1 MVGFFTWKNQGDAI
15 ASLYRS
21 IAAKN
26 NEIVVVR
33 NNISSLSEQW
43 LEKRNSQSTKTI
55 ANNTLNAEIRKLSK
69 DIAEQE
75 GILAGLE
82 KEHIRL
88 TDRYNTLDAL
98 IKKGIASYSAIAAGA
113 ETQATVLTAET
124 SENIRINQIYYTD
137 IQSQNEILSNTARE
151 NRAQTTTYE
160 RRNDI
165 ENKNI
170 MAYSLYG
177 TLLFYIYYV
186 ILALLLY
193 IIYSKQ
199 LVPNVYLFI
208 AMAILLGGYPFY
220 ILMIEELSFKTFRY
234 TWALMRGV
242 PYNEE

>member
-1 MVGFFTWKNQGDAI
+1 MVGLFTWIRQGGDI
-15 ASLYRS
+15 ASLSRS
-21 IAAKN
+21 IADKN

-33 NNISSLSEQW
+33 NNISSLREQ
-43 LEKRNSQSTKTI
+43 LAEKYETQFIKTI
-55 ANNTLNAEIRKLSK
+55 ANNTLIVEIRQLSK

-82 KEHIRL
+82 KEHTRL

-98 IKKGIASYSAIAAGA
+98 IKKAIASYSAIAAGA
-113 ETQATVLTAET
+113 ETQAIVLTAET
-124 SENIRINQIYYTD
+124 SENVRINQKYYAD

-151 NRAQTTTYE
+151 NRAQTTTHE

-170 MAYSLYG
+170 MAYTLYG

-193 IIYSKQ
+193 IIYAKQ

-208 AMAILLGGYPFY
+208 AMALLLGGYPFY
-220 ILMIEELSFKTFRY
+220 ILMIEELSFKTLRY
-234 TWALMRGV
+234 TWALMRGL

>member
-1 MVGFFTWKNQGDAI
+1 MVGFFTWKSQGDAI
-15 ASLYRS
+15 ASLSRS
-21 IAAKN
+21 IADKN

-33 NNISSLSEQW
+33 NNISSLSRQW
-43 LEKRNSQSTKTI
+43 LEKWGTQSTKTI
-55 ANNTLNAEIRKLSK
+55 ANNGLNAEIRKLSK

-82 KEHIRL
+82 KEHTRL

-98 IKKGIASYSAIAAGA
+98 IKKGISSYSAIAAGA
-113 ETQATVLTAET
+113 ETQAIVLTAET
-124 SENIRINQIYYTD
+124 SENVRINQKYYAD

-170 MAYSLYG
+170 MAYTLYG

-193 IIYSKQ
+193 IIYAKQ

-208 AMAILLGGYPFY
+208 AMALLLGGYPFY

-234 TWALMRGV
+234 TWALMRGL